1 MALYQL
7 KPDAPARFE
16 RAGLSQAEIARRSGI
31 TVFAVRDK
39 FRKGQKTRGPVAWN
53 MAKAYAREVG
63 IGEEEA
69 LNLLFEPVEHHRT
82 KITQAPS
89 LTRAVTLI

>member
-1 MALYQL
+1 MAMYQL
-7 KPDAPARFE
+7 KPEAVELFE

-39 FRKGQKTRGPVAWN
+39 FRKGQRTRGPVAWN

-69 LNLLFEPVEHHRT
+69 LNRLFERVEHHRT
-82 KITQAPS
+82 KITKAPS
-89 LTRAVTLI
+89 LARAVTLF